1 MFYRREK
8 CKIKIAFESSIKN
21 KLEEGVSPSLS
32 SLSVIKHAAK
42 ENLEARRTSYRIR
55 FFVGGLVA
63 AVLSAI
69 IALTVLFQFG
79 AVDSR
84 EMSRASKSISISHCD
99 NVTIQII
106 ELLSVNDVENQDF
119 AHISSDIDRLLSWQ
133 DAPYN
138 EIAYEYSNQF

>member
-1 MFYRREK
+1 MKDDFE
-8 CKIKIAFESSIKN
+8 AFIKN
-21 KLEEGVSPSLS
+21 KLEEGVAPSLS

-42 ENLEARRTSYRIR
+42 ENLAARRTSYRIR

-63 AVLSAI
+63 AVLSVI
-69 IALTVLFQFG
+69 IALTVLFQIG

-84 EMSRASKSISISHCD
+84 EMSRASKSLSISHCD
-99 NVTIQII
+99 NLTIQII

>member
-1 MFYRREK
+1 MDKFE
-8 CKIKIAFESSIKN
+8 AFIKN
-21 KLEEGVSPSLS
+21 KLEEGVAPSLS
-32 SLSVIKHAAK
+32 SLSVIKLAAK
-42 ENLEARRTSYRIR
+42 ENSGTRRPSGRVR
-55 FFVGGLVA
+55 FLFAGLVA
-63 AVLSAI
+63 AVLLAI
-69 IALTVLFQFG
+69 IALTVLFQFK

-84 EMSRASKSISISHCD
+84 EIARASKSISHSD

-106 ELLSVNDVENQDF
+106 ELLSVNDVENQEF

>member
-1 MFYRREK
+1 MMDKFE
-8 CKIKIAFESSIKN
+8 AFIKN
-21 KLEEGVSPSLS
+21 KLEEGVAPSLS
-32 SLSVIKHAAK
+32 SLSVIKLAAK
-42 ENLEARRTSYRIR
+42 ENSGTRRPSGRVR
-55 FFVGGLVA
+55 FLFAGLVA
-63 AVLSAI
+63 AVLLAI
-69 IALTVLFQFG
+69 IALTVLFQFK

-84 EMSRASKSISISHCD
+84 EIARASKSISHSD

-119 AHISSDIDRLLSWQ
+119 THISSDIDRLLSWQ

>member
-1 MFYRREK
+1 MKDDFE
-8 CKIKIAFESSIKN
+8 AFIKN
-21 KLEEGVSPSLS
+21 KLEEGVAPSLS

-42 ENLEARRTSYRIR
+42 ENLAARRPSYRIR

-106 ELLSVNDVENQDF
+106 ELLSVNDVENQGF
-119 AHISSDIDRLLSWQ
+119 AHISSDIDRLLLWQ
-133 DAPYN
+133 DASYN

>member
-1 MFYRREK
+1 M
-8 CKIKIAFESSIKN
+8 IKN
-21 KLEEGVSPSLS
+21 KLEEGVAPSLS

-42 ENLEARRTSYRIR
+42 ENLAARRPSYRIR

-69 IALTVLFQFG
+69 IALTVFFQFG

-119 AHISSDIDRLLSWQ
+119 AHISSDIDRLLLWQ

>member
-1 MFYRREK
+1 MKDVFE
-8 CKIKIAFESSIKN
+8 AFIKN
-21 KLEEGVSPSLS
+21 KLEEGVAPSLS

-42 ENLEARRTSYRIR
+42 ENLAARRPSYRIR
-55 FFVGGLVA
+55 FFMGGLVA

-106 ELLSVNDVENQDF
+106 ELLSVNDVENQGF
-119 AHISSDIDRLLSWQ
+119 AHISSDIDRLLLWQ

>member
-1 MFYRREK
+1 MKDEFE
-8 CKIKIAFESSIKN
+8 AFIKN
-21 KLEEGVSPSLS
+21 KLEEGVAPSLS

-42 ENLEARRTSYRIR
+42 ENLAARRPSYRIR

-119 AHISSDIDRLLSWQ
+119 AHISSDIDRLLLWQ

>member
-1 MFYRREK
+1 MKDDFE
-8 CKIKIAFESSIKN
+8 AFIKN
-21 KLEEGVSPSLS
+21 KLEEGVAPSSS

-42 ENLEARRTSYRIR
+42 ENLAARRPSYRIR

-106 ELLSVNDVENQDF
+106 ELLSVNDVESQDF
-119 AHISSDIDRLLSWQ
+119 AHISSDIDRLLLWQ

>member
-1 MFYRREK
+1 MDKFE
-8 CKIKIAFESSIKN
+8 AFIKN
-21 KLEEGVSPSLS
+21 KLEEGVAPSLS
-32 SLSVIKHAAK
+32 SLSVIKLAAK
-42 ENLEARRTSYRIR
+42 ENSGTRRPSGRVR
-55 FFVGGLVA
+55 FLFAGLVA
-63 AVLSAI
+63 AVLLAI
-69 IALTVLFQFG
+69 IALTVLFQFK

-84 EMSRASKSISISHCD
+84 EIARASKSISHSD

-119 AHISSDIDRLLSWQ
+119 THISSDIDRLLSWQ

>member
-1 MFYRREK
+1 MMDKFE
-8 CKIKIAFESSIKN
+8 AFIKN
-21 KLEEGVSPSLS
+21 KLEEGVAPSLS
-32 SLSVIKHAAK
+32 SLSVIKLAAK
-42 ENLEARRTSYRIR
+42 ENSETRRPSGRVR
-55 FFVGGLVA
+55 FLFAGLVA
-63 AVLSAI
+63 AVLLAI
-69 IALTVLFQFG
+69 IALTVLFQFK

-84 EMSRASKSISISHCD
+84 EIARASKSISHSD

-119 AHISSDIDRLLSWQ
+119 AHISPDIDRLLSWQ

>member
-1 MFYRREK
+1 MDKFE
-8 CKIKIAFESSIKN
+8 AFIKN
-21 KLEEGVSPSLS
+21 KLEEGVAPSLS
-32 SLSVIKHAAK
+32 SLSVIKLAAK
-42 ENLEARRTSYRIR
+42 ENSGTRRPSGRVR
-55 FFVGGLVA
+55 FLFAGLVA
-63 AVLSAI
+63 AVLLAI
-69 IALTVLFQFG
+69 IALTVLFQFK

-84 EMSRASKSISISHCD
+84 EIARASKSISHSD

-119 AHISSDIDRLLSWQ
+119 AHISSDIDRLLLWQ

>member
-1 MFYRREK
+1 MKDDFE
-8 CKIKIAFESSIKN
+8 AFIKN
-21 KLEEGVSPSLS
+21 KLEEGVAPSLS

-42 ENLEARRTSYRIR
+42 ENLAARRPSYRIR

-99 NVTIQII
+99 NLTIQII
-106 ELLSVNDVENQDF
+106 ELLSVKDVENQGF
-119 AHISSDIDRLLSWQ
+119 AHISSDIDRLLLWQ

>member
-1 MFYRREK
+1 MDKFE
-8 CKIKIAFESSIKN
+8 AFIKN
-21 KLEEGVSPSLS
+21 KLEEGVAPSLS
-32 SLSVIKHAAK
+32 SLSVIKLAAK
-42 ENLEARRTSYRIR
+42 ENSETRRPSGRVR
-55 FFVGGLVA
+55 FLFAGLVA
-63 AVLSAI
+63 AVLLAI
-69 IALTVLFQFG
+69 IALTVLFQFK

-84 EMSRASKSISISHCD
+84 EIARASKSISHSD

-119 AHISSDIDRLLSWQ
+119 AYISPDIDRLLSWQ